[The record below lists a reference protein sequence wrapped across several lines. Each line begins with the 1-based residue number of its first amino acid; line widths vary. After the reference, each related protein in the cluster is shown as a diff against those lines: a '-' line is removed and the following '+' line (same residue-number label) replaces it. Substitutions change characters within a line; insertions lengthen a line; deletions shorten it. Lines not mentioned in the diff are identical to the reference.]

1 MDSGDTAF
9 VPSDQD
15 AAIDNGSDMKDLL
28 AESERPFRGL
38 RRGEVVEGV
47 VVQVNRD
54 EILVDIG
61 AKAEAVIPIAE
72 VPHGDGEAP
81 ELPIVG
87 ERITASVISPENREG
102 HAVLSL
108 SRAQAEHGWRE
119 LQQVFESG
127 QSIEGEVVNHNRGGL
142 VVNVFGVRGFVPLSQ
157 ISDVK
162 RVGSEAE
169 ADEQLTAMH
178 GNKMLL
184 RVLELQRRRNRL
196 ILSERATVQERRA
209 RDKERLLQE
218 LQQGDEREG
227 IVSSVCDFGAFVDL
241 GGADGLVHLSE
252 LSWGQVA
259 HPSHLVKVGDKVK
272 VHVLSVDRDGK
283 KIALSMKRLQPEP
296 WALLAENYEV
306 GQEIRVKITKLA
318 PFGAFAEVE
327 PGIEGLIHISELSE
341 ERIAHPK
348 QVVRET
354 ETVPVR
360 IIRIDAARHRLG
372 LSLRQSTG
380 EFDVDDEPVAVMATP
395 ASAVAVADPPAE
407 AQINLADTSDHDAS
421 DVAPPVEEPV
431 AKAEPIVPLDA
442 PVEQVTQEALTT
454 EPEAQTVAAATV
466 ESGPA
471 ADAEAT
477 PVAVQDAGAEPATT
491 EETNVAAGA
500 NETAEARA
508 VAAAEAQAETNA
520 APKPQAAAGVADT

>member
-1 MDSGDTAF
+1 VALDPGDSAL
-9 VPSDQD
+9 VSSEQD
-15 AAIDNGSDMKDLL
+15 ADVNNGSDMQDLL

-47 VVQVNRD
+47 VVQVGRD

-61 AKAEAVIPIAE
+61 AKAEAVVPIAE
-72 VPHGDGEAP
+72 IPHAEGEAP
-81 ELPIVG
+81 ELPSVG
-87 ERITASVISPENREG
+87 DTITASVLTSENREG

-108 SRAQAEHGWRE
+108 TRAQAEQGWRE
-119 LQQVFESG
+119 LQQVFEAG

-162 RVGSEAE
+162 RVGSEQE

-178 GNKMLL
+178 GNTMLL

-218 LQQGDEREG
+218 LQTGDEREG
-227 IVSSVCDFGAFVDL
+227 TVSSVCDFGAFVDL

-252 LSWGQVA
+252 LSWGQVQ

-296 WALLAENYEV
+296 WALLAENYQV

-348 QVVRET
+348 QVVREG
-354 ETVPVR
+354 EAVPVR

-372 LSLRQSTG
+372 LSLRQSSG
-380 EFDVDDEPVAVMATP
+380 ELDFEDELEDSVPVAQNLDVSDTESAAQTANPVGVAAETSDAESVDGPLVANEPEPVATAESEPLTSEATD
-395 ASAVAVADPPAE
+395 AAATAETETATSEDTDAVA
-407 AQINLADTSDHDAS
+407 TS
-421 DVAPPVEEPV
+421 ETEPV
-431 AKAEPIVPLDA
+431 ASGETA
-442 PVEQVTQEALTT
+442 QVANGEAKPATH
-454 EPEAQTVAAATV
+454 PEAAKQAT
-466 ESGPA
+466 
-471 ADAEAT
+471 
-477 PVAVQDAGAEPATT
+477 
-491 EETNVAAGA
+491 
-500 NETAEARA
+500 
-508 VAAAEAQAETNA
+508 
-520 APKPQAAAGVADT
+520 AGVADS

>member
-1 MDSGDTAF
+1 VALDSGDSAF
-9 VPSDQD
+9 VPSNQNADVN
-15 AAIDNGSDMKDLL
+15 NGSDMQDLL

-47 VVQVNRD
+47 VVQVGRD

-61 AKAEAVIPIAE
+61 AKAEAVVPITEIPHAE
-72 VPHGDGEAP
+72 GEAL
-81 ELPIVG
+81 ELPSVG
-87 ERITASVISPENREG
+87 DTITASVLTPENREG

-108 SRAQAEHGWRE
+108 TRAQAEQGWRE

-142 VVNVFGVRGFVPLSQ
+142 VVHVFGVRGFVPLSQ

-162 RVGSEAE
+162 RVGSEQE

-218 LQQGDEREG
+218 LQGGDERDG
-227 IVSSVCDFGAFVDL
+227 TVSSVCDFGAFVDL

-252 LSWGQVA
+252 LSWGQVG
-259 HPSHLVKVGDKVK
+259 HPSQLVKIGDKVRVK
-272 VHVLSVDRDGK
+272 VLSVDREGK
-283 KIALSMKRLQPEP
+283 KIALSMKQLQPEP
-296 WALLAENYEV
+296 WALLAENYQV

-318 PFGAFAEVE
+318 PFGAFAEVQ

-348 QVVRET
+348 QVVREG
-354 ETVPVR
+354 EHVPVR

-372 LSLRQSTG
+372 LSLRQSSG
-380 EFDVDDEPVAVMATP
+380 ELDFEDELEDSTPAAQSRDLSEPENAGQMANPDGLPAETPESEKADEPLATNEQAP
-395 ASAVAVADPPAE
+395 IA
-407 AQINLADTSDHDAS
+407 TSD
-421 DVAPPVEEPV
+421 
-431 AKAEPIVPLDA
+431 
-442 PVEQVTQEALTT
+442 T
-454 EPEAQTVAAATV
+454 ESST
-466 ESGPA
+466 SG
-471 ADAEAT
+471 
-477 PVAVQDAGAEPATT
+477 
-491 EETNVAAGA
+491 
-500 NETAEARA
+500 
-508 VAAAEAQAETNA
+508 ETNA
-520 APKPQAAAGVADT
+520 GSNGEAVPPIKPEASKQATAGVVDS

>member
-1 MDSGDTAF
+1 MPIDSGDSAF
-9 VPSDQD
+9 APSEQD
-15 AAIDNGSDMKDLL
+15 AAVNNGSDMQDLL

-47 VVQVNRD
+47 VVQVGRD

-61 AKAEAVIPIAE
+61 AKAEAVVPIAE
-72 VPHGDGEAP
+72 IPHVEGEP
-81 ELPIVG
+81 LELPAVG
-87 ERITASVISPENREG
+87 DTITASVITPENREG

-108 SRAQAEHGWRE
+108 TRAQAEQGWRE
-119 LQQVFESG
+119 LQQVFDAG

-162 RVGSEAE
+162 RVGSEQE

-218 LQQGDEREG
+218 LQPGDVREG
-227 IVSSVCDFGAFVDL
+227 TVSSVCDFGAFVDL

-259 HPSHLVKVGDKVK
+259 HPSHLVKVGDKVR

-296 WALLAENYEV
+296 WALLAENYQV

-348 QVVRET
+348 QVVREG

-372 LSLRQSTG
+372 LSLRQSSG
-380 EFDVDDEPVAVMATP
+380 ELDFEDEPDSAVAADAPSIAGSAPDTANESVIADSEVGDEPLASGESEPLAIDEPEPVA
-395 ASAVAVADPPAE
+395 ASE
-407 AQINLADTSDHDAS
+407 
-421 DVAPPVEEPV
+421 
-431 AKAEPIVPLDA
+431 
-442 PVEQVTQEALTT
+442 TQ
-454 EPEAQTVAAATV
+454 AATNGEPGSDAMA
-466 ESGPA
+466 ESGPVANGEAKSESEPVTATGTEPVVNGEAKPVVKSEA
-471 ADAEAT
+471 ATQAT
-477 PVAVQDAGAEPATT
+477 
-491 EETNVAAGA
+491 
-500 NETAEARA
+500 
-508 VAAAEAQAETNA
+508 
-520 APKPQAAAGVADT
+520 AGVADS

>member
-1 MDSGDTAF
+1 VALDSGDSAF
-9 VPSDQD
+9 VPSEQNADVN
-15 AAIDNGSDMKDLL
+15 NGSDMQDLL

-47 VVQVNRD
+47 VVQVGRD

-61 AKAEAVIPIAE
+61 AKAEAVVPIAE
-72 VPHGDGEAP
+72 VPHAEGEAL
-81 ELPIVG
+81 ELPSVG
-87 ERITASVISPENREG
+87 DTITASVLTPENREG

-108 SRAQAEHGWRE
+108 TRAQAEQGWRE
-119 LQQVFESG
+119 LQQVFEAG

-162 RVGSEAE
+162 RVGSEQE

-218 LQQGDEREG
+218 LQSGDEREG
-227 IVSSVCDFGAFVDL
+227 NVSSVCDFGAFVDL

-252 LSWGQVA
+252 LSWGQVG
-259 HPSHLVKVGDKVK
+259 HPSQLVKVGDKVRVK
-272 VHVLSVDRDGK
+272 VLSVDREGK
-283 KIALSMKRLQPEP
+283 KIALSMKQLQPEP
-296 WALLAENYEV
+296 WALLAENYQV

-318 PFGAFAEVE
+318 PFGAFAEVQ

-348 QVVRET
+348 QVVREG

-372 LSLRQSTG
+372 LSLRQSSG
-380 EFDVDDEPVAVMATP
+380 ELDFEDELESSAPAAVASGVVETESASQSANPVGVATEPADSETADEPLASNGSEPVATSEVAETSEPVALPEPVAVP
-395 ASAVAVADPPAE
+395 
-407 AQINLADTSDHDAS
+407 
-421 DVAPPVEEPV
+421 EPV
-431 AKAEPIVPLDA
+431 AASEP
-442 PVEQVTQEALTT
+442 TT
-454 EPEAQTVAAATV
+454 SSEG
-466 ESGPA
+466 ESNVVG
-471 ADAEAT
+471 DAESSPNKEASPET
-477 PVAVQDAGAEPATT
+477 RT
-491 EETNVAAGA
+491 EAS
-500 NETAEARA
+500 
-508 VAAAEAQAETNA
+508 
-520 APKPQAAAGVADT
+520 KQAAAGVVDS

>member
-1 MDSGDTAF
+1 MPIDSGDSAF
-9 VPSDQD
+9 APSEQD
-15 AAIDNGSDMKDLL
+15 AAVNNGSDMQDLL

-47 VVQVNRD
+47 VVQVGRD

-61 AKAEAVIPIAE
+61 AKAEAVVPIAE
-72 VPHGDGEAP
+72 IPHVEGEP
-81 ELPIVG
+81 LELPAVG
-87 ERITASVISPENREG
+87 DTITASVITPENREG

-108 SRAQAEHGWRE
+108 TRAQAEQGWRE
-119 LQQVFESG
+119 LQQVFDAG

-162 RVGSEAE
+162 RVGSEQE

-218 LQQGDEREG
+218 LQPGDVREG
-227 IVSSVCDFGAFVDL
+227 TVSSVCDFGAFVDL

-259 HPSHLVKVGDKVK
+259 HPSHLVKVGDKVR

-296 WALLAENYEV
+296 WALLAENYQV

-348 QVVRET
+348 QVVREG

-372 LSLRQSTG
+372 LSLRQSSG
-380 EFDVDDEPVAVMATP
+380 ELDFEDEPDSEVAADAPSIAGSAPDTANESVIADSEVGDEPLASGESEPLAIDEPEPVA
-395 ASAVAVADPPAE
+395 ASE
-407 AQINLADTSDHDAS
+407 
-421 DVAPPVEEPV
+421 
-431 AKAEPIVPLDA
+431 
-442 PVEQVTQEALTT
+442 TQ
-454 EPEAQTVAAATV
+454 AATNGEPGSDAMA
-466 ESGPA
+466 ESGPVANGEAKSESEPVTATGTEPVVNGEAKPVVKSEA
-471 ADAEAT
+471 ATQAT
-477 PVAVQDAGAEPATT
+477 
-491 EETNVAAGA
+491 
-500 NETAEARA
+500 
-508 VAAAEAQAETNA
+508 
-520 APKPQAAAGVADT
+520 AGVADS

>member
-1 MDSGDTAF
+1 VALDSGDSAL
-9 VPSDQD
+9 VPSEQNADVN
-15 AAIDNGSDMKDLL
+15 NGSDMQDLL
-28 AESERPFRGL
+28 AESERPFRGI

-47 VVQVNRD
+47 VVQVGRD

-61 AKAEAVIPIAE
+61 AKAEAVVPIGEIPHAE
-72 VPHGDGEAP
+72 GEAP
-81 ELPIVG
+81 ELPSVG
-87 ERITASVISPENREG
+87 DTITASVLTPENREG

-108 SRAQAEHGWRE
+108 TRAQAEQGWRE

-162 RVGSEAE
+162 RVGSEQE

-218 LQQGDEREG
+218 LEAGLERDG
-227 IVSSVCDFGAFVDL
+227 TVSSVCDFGAFVDL

-252 LSWGQVA
+252 LSWGQVG
-259 HPSHLVKVGDKVK
+259 HPSQLVKVGDKVK
-272 VHVLSVDRDGK
+272 VKVLSVDREGK
-283 KIALSMKRLQPEP
+283 KIALSMKQLQPEP
-296 WALLAENYEV
+296 WALLAENYQV

-348 QVVRET
+348 QVVREG
-354 ETVPVR
+354 EAVPVR

-372 LSLRQSTG
+372 LSLRQSSG
-380 EFDVDDEPVAVMATP
+380 ELDFEDELEDSVPVAQ
-395 ASAVAVADPPAE
+395 VADVS
-407 AQINLADTSDHDAS
+407 DTESA
-421 DVAPPVEEPV
+421 
-431 AKAEPIVPLDA
+431 
-442 PVEQVTQEALTT
+442 
-454 EPEAQTVAAATV
+454 AQTANPVGIVA
-466 ESGPA
+466 
-471 ADAEAT
+471 
-477 PVAVQDAGAEPATT
+477 
-491 EETNVAAGA
+491 
-500 NETAEARA
+500 ETAESESPDEPLASPDPA
-508 VAAAEAQAETNA
+508 PVVATEEHSTEREDSTPSATAEAVEPVSDQSDSSANGGA
-520 APKPQAAAGVADT
+520 APASKTETVKQAAAGVADS

>member
-1 MDSGDTAF
+1 MPIDSGDSAF
-9 VPSDQD
+9 VPSEQV
-15 AAIDNGSDMKDLL
+15 AAIDNGSDMQDLL

-61 AKAEAVIPIAE
+61 AKAEAVVPLNEI
-72 VPHGDGEAP
+72 PHGEGETP
-81 ELPIVG
+81 DLPSVG
-87 ERITASVISPENREG
+87 DTITASVITPENREG

-108 SRAQAEHGWRE
+108 TRAQAEQGWRE

-162 RVGSEAE
+162 RVGSEQE

-227 IVSSVCDFGAFVDL
+227 TVSSVCDFGAFVDL

-259 HPSHLVKVGDKVK
+259 HPSHLVKVGEKVK

-296 WALLAENYEV
+296 WALLAENYQV

-348 QVVRET
+348 QVVREG

-372 LSLRQSTG
+372 LSLRQSSG
-380 EFDVDDEPVAVMATP
+380 DFDFEDELEPAPTVTAIATEPTEVNADAPAEADAPAQVEAAVESTESTAEPTSALGTADSESVAAPMADRADEPLESGESEPGANSQAEPAVKNESAQQAT
-395 ASAVAVADPPAE
+395 AAVADA
-407 AQINLADTSDHDAS
+407 
-421 DVAPPVEEPV
+421 
-431 AKAEPIVPLDA
+431 
-442 PVEQVTQEALTT
+442 
-454 EPEAQTVAAATV
+454 
-466 ESGPA
+466 
-471 ADAEAT
+471 
-477 PVAVQDAGAEPATT
+477 
-491 EETNVAAGA
+491 
-500 NETAEARA
+500 
-508 VAAAEAQAETNA
+508 
-520 APKPQAAAGVADT
+520 

>member
-9 VPSDQD
+9 VPSDQEV
-15 AAIDNGSDMKDLL
+15 AIDSGSDMKDLL

-61 AKAEAVIPIAE
+61 AKAEAIVPLGE
-72 VPHGDGEAP
+72 VPHGEGEAI
-81 ELPIVG
+81 ELPSVG
-87 ERITASVISPENREG
+87 DTITASVITPENREG

-108 SRAQAEHGWRE
+108 TRAQAEQGWRE

-162 RVGSEAE
+162 RVGSEQE

-218 LQQGDEREG
+218 LQQGDVRDG
-227 IVSSVCDFGAFVDL
+227 VVSSVCDFGAFVDL

-296 WALLAENYEV
+296 WTLLAENYQV
-306 GQEIRVKITKLA
+306 GQEISVKITKLA

-348 QVVRET
+348 QVVREG
-354 ETVPVR
+354 ESVPVR

-372 LSLRQSTG
+372 LSLRQASG
-380 EFDVDDEPVAVMATP
+380 DFEDENQPAMAPAAPAAAVI
-395 ASAVAVADPPAE
+395 ASG
-407 AQINLADTSDHDAS
+407 
-421 DVAPPVEEPV
+421 
-431 AKAEPIVPLDA
+431 KAEPEAVASVASAAEDTSVPEAA
-442 PVEQVTQEALTT
+442 PVAITNAELQAEDTPVSEA
-454 EPEAQTVAAATV
+454 ASVANT
-466 ESGPA
+466 
-471 ADAEAT
+471 DAELQAEDT
-477 PVAVQDAGAEPATT
+477 TVTEAASVANTDAETEADSAPV
-491 EETNVAAGA
+491 
-500 NETAEARA
+500 A
-508 VAAAEAQAETNA
+508 VAAADGAQAEAEEKTV
-520 APKPQAAAGVADT
+520 PQAAAGVADA

>member
-1 MDSGDTAF
+1 M
-9 VPSDQD
+9 Q
-15 AAIDNGSDMKDLL
+15 DLL
-28 AESERPFRGL
+28 AESERPFRGI

-47 VVQVNRD
+47 VVQVGRD

-61 AKAEAVIPIAE
+61 AKAEAVVPIGEIPHAE
-72 VPHGDGEAP
+72 GEAP
-81 ELPIVG
+81 ELPSIG
-87 ERITASVISPENREG
+87 DTITASVLTPENREG

-108 SRAQAEHGWRE
+108 TRAQAEQGWRE

-162 RVGSEAE
+162 RVGSEQE

-218 LQQGDEREG
+218 LEAGLERDG
-227 IVSSVCDFGAFVDL
+227 TVSSVCDFGAFVDL

-252 LSWGQVA
+252 LSWGQVG
-259 HPSHLVKVGDKVK
+259 HPSQLVKVGDKVK
-272 VHVLSVDRDGK
+272 VKVLSVDREGK
-283 KIALSMKRLQPEP
+283 KIALSMKQLQPEP
-296 WALLAENYEV
+296 WALLAENYQV

-348 QVVRET
+348 QVVREG
-354 ETVPVR
+354 EAVPVR

-372 LSLRQSTG
+372 LSLRQSSG
-380 EFDVDDEPVAVMATP
+380 ELDFEDELEDSEPVAQ
-395 ASAVAVADPPAE
+395 VADVSDTESAALTANPVGIAAETAESETPDEPLASGEPA
-407 AQINLADTSDHDAS
+407 
-421 DVAPPVEEPV
+421 
-431 AKAEPIVPLDA
+431 PLDA
-442 PVEQVTQEALTT
+442 SQEPLTASQESPSVAT
-454 EPEAQTVAAATV
+454 SETAEPAGDQAD
-466 ESGPA
+466 SPA
-471 ADAEAT
+471 DRE
-477 PVAVQDAGAEPATT
+477 AEPATKT
-491 EETNVAAGA
+491 EAA
-500 NETAEARA
+500 R
-508 VAAAEAQAETNA
+508 
-520 APKPQAAAGVADT
+520 QAAAGVADS

>member
-1 MDSGDTAF
+1 VPIDSGDSAF
-9 VPSDQD
+9 APSEQD
-15 AAIDNGSDMKDLL
+15 AAVNNGSDMQDLL

-47 VVQVNRD
+47 VVQVGRD

-61 AKAEAVIPIAE
+61 AKAEAVVPIAE
-72 VPHGDGEAP
+72 IPHVEGEP
-81 ELPIVG
+81 LELPAVG
-87 ERITASVISPENREG
+87 DTITASVITPENREG

-108 SRAQAEHGWRE
+108 TRAQAEQGWRE
-119 LQQVFESG
+119 LQQVFDAG

-162 RVGSEAE
+162 RVGSEQE

-218 LQQGDEREG
+218 LQPGDVREG
-227 IVSSVCDFGAFVDL
+227 TVSSVCDFGAFVDL

-259 HPSHLVKVGDKVK
+259 HPSHLVKVGDKVR

-296 WALLAENYEV
+296 WALLAENYQV

-348 QVVRET
+348 QVVREG

-372 LSLRQSTG
+372 LSLRQSSG
-380 EFDVDDEPVAVMATP
+380 ELDFEDEPDSEVAADAPSIAGSAPDTANESVIADSEVGDEPLASGESEPLAIDEPEPVA
-395 ASAVAVADPPAE
+395 ASE
-407 AQINLADTSDHDAS
+407 
-421 DVAPPVEEPV
+421 
-431 AKAEPIVPLDA
+431 
-442 PVEQVTQEALTT
+442 TQ
-454 EPEAQTVAAATV
+454 AATNGEPGSDAMA
-466 ESGPA
+466 ESGPVANGEAKSESEPVTATGTEPVVNGEAKPVVKSEA
-471 ADAEAT
+471 ATQAT
-477 PVAVQDAGAEPATT
+477 
-491 EETNVAAGA
+491 
-500 NETAEARA
+500 
-508 VAAAEAQAETNA
+508 
-520 APKPQAAAGVADT
+520 AGVADS